1 MKKIR
6 IAIVGDF
13 NPAKHTHLALNEAVE
28 HVQKKL
34 KQYEIETIWIA
45 SEAITPLVL
54 SSFNGIWI
62 APGSP
67 YKNDDA
73 VYDIIQWARENDFPI
88 LGTCGGFQYMV
99 VEYARNVIGIK
110 DADHEE
116 STPQS
121 TALVIAKLSCSLK
134 GQQENV
140 IIQDHNSWLYRVLS
154 RERITGFFNCSYG
167 VNPAYQKKI
176 NAYPFVFTAFSESGE
191 VRALELKGHR
201 FYNGTLFQPP
211 LESTPDQPNPL
222 LLDFFKTV
230 AEGGN

>member
-6 IAIVGDF
+6 IAIAGDF
-13 NPAKHTHLALNEAVE
+13 NPAKHTHLALNEAVG
-28 HVQKKL
+28 HVRENL
-34 KQYEIETIWIA
+34 KQYEIETEWIA
-45 SEAITPLVL
+45 SDALTPLVL
-54 SSFNGIWI
+54 SHFNGIWI

-67 YKNDDA
+67 YKDDDA
-73 VYDIIQWARENDFPI
+73 VYEIIRWARENNFPI

-99 VEYARNVIGIK
+99 VEYARNVIGIN

-116 STPQS
+116 SSPQA

-134 GQQENV
+134 GQQEKV
-140 IIQDHNSWLYRVLS
+140 IIQERNSWLYQVLG
-154 RERITGFFNCSYG
+154 REHITGFFNCSYG
-167 VNPAYQKKI
+167 VNASYQEKI
-176 NAYPFVFTAFSESGE
+176 NVYPFVFTAFSELGE

-211 LESTPDQPNPL
+211 LQSTPDLPNPL

-230 AEGGN
+230 GEAKT